1 MSRMKMRHFTS
12 GQEQIRMRDFT
23 SGQEGKDQLDFS
35 YKPAKMSK
43 VHIGVTCDH
52 CCASPIRGVRYK
64 CSCCSDYDLCE
75 DCISLLEDRD
85 AVRENFHDVHHI
97 FYRIAN
103 PVDID
108 NERRVILMNRSEW
121 MHHGIG
127 CTSCKC
133 KSIVS
138 SVLRSLRP
146 LHECHLPPLPLPLLP
161 SAASIRC

>member
-1 MSRMKMRHFTS
+1 
-12 GQEQIRMRDFT
+12 
-23 SGQEGKDQLDFS
+23 
-35 YKPAKMSK
+35 MSK

-133 KSIVS
+133 KSIVGFRFMCTTCA
-138 SVLRSLRP
+138 VSLCEECEQSGEHP
-146 LHECHLPPLPLPLLP
+146 LAHNLIKIAMPISPQPPTL
-161 SAASIRC
+161 STHNVNHK